1 MIKKGLLGGS
11 FDPVHQGHLN
21 MALSALGALN
31 LDLVWLQP
39 NKIPYYKK
47 QAAVSDAERLKMLEL
62 AVADLKEPRI
72 TVSDRE
78 LREENYLS
86 TAEVLKKLRDEDPD
100 CALVFIMGMDSWLYF
115 HKWRNYE
122 TIPEYANIAVFNRPG
137 HVFNPE
143 EQPDELKA
151 LYRERL
157 VTDQGIMNRSGGLY
171 FLESRPYDISS
182 TRLRTLLRERND
194 GVREYVPEEVLR
206 YIKDRGLYLDDV
218 PDASLS

>member
-21 MALSALGALN
+21 MALSALDTFD

-47 QAAVSDAERLKMLEL
+47 QAAVSDEERLKMLEI
-62 AVADLKEPRI
+62 AVCGLGDSRI
-72 TVSDRE
+72 RVSDLEIRE
-78 LREENYLS
+78 KDYLS
-86 TAEVLKKLRDEDPD
+86 TAEVLKRLRTEDPE

-122 TIPEYANIAVFNRPG
+122 TILENANIAVFNRPG

-143 EQPDELKA
+143 EQPEELKI
-151 LYRERL
+151 LYRRHL
-157 VTDQGIMNRSGGLY
+157 VKDPGTMNRNGGLY
-171 FLESRPYDISS
+171 FVESRPYDISS
-182 TRLRTLLRERND
+182 TELRTMLGKRDED
-194 GVREYVPEEVLR
+194 AAGYVPEEVLK
-206 YIKDRGLYLDDV
+206 YIKNRGLYLDNV
-218 PDASLS
+218 